1 MDRMRTVAVALALGV
16 RCGIALGWSGV
27 WPSAPMHAVATDRV
41 DGFAVATG
49 PIDDEIEA
57 VYFLDF
63 LTGDLRAAV
72 LSRQSGKFNAFYQAN
87 VAQILGVDLSKNPR
101 FMLVT
106 GLADIRRGGPR
117 LQVGRSAVYVA
128 EVTTGKVAALAVP
141 WGPTPASAGQLI
153 QQPLL
158 LMDVTTFRAAGVGN
172 LAAHGQTSGAA
183 KPAP

>member
-1 MDRMRTVAVALALGV
+1 MGRSRTVALVLALGL
-16 RCGIALGWSGV
+16 GLLIGLGWSSV
-27 WPSAPMHAVATDRV
+27 WPAAPLHAVATDRV

-72 LSRQSGKFNAFYQAN
+72 VSRQSGKFNAFYQAN

-117 LQVGRSAVYVA
+117 MQVGRSAVYVA

-141 WGPTPASAGQLI
+141 WGPTTASAGQLI

-158 LMDVTTFRAAGVGN
+158 LMDVTTFRAAGGN
-172 LAAHGQTSGAA
+172 LAAQGGASGAA
-183 KPAP
+183 RLPQ